1 MSPKGPRGN
10 FKHQSV
16 RVSMASIYSSHWNG
30 RTGNTSN
37 SSKKIMYDPWNFGG
51 AKSFI
56 FRGLGGLAPP
66 SPYVEPPLMYVLLLG
81 TTHIRYMHIDGL
93 HVYNVPYGYACVGV
107 EKSCRYGDGH
117 KDPMGA

>member
-66 SPYVEPPLMYVLLLG
+66 SPYVEPPLQCILAKIISFAHLLFQAWDWQYCRQG
-81 TTHIRYMHIDGL
+81 QNHL
-93 HVYNVPYGYACVGV
+93 HALESSLDIFGSAH
-107 EKSCRYGDGH
+107 E
-117 KDPMGA
+117 